1 MVKEGI
7 VDRKHLINLR
17 TKKVRATQRVFAE
30 RVGLSVD
37 TLKSYE
43 SGRRLLTVDK
53 FIEIKQNLGYR
64 SSSSDSLRIM
74 IDYLRITF
82 KKVTDLDF
90 FCRTYL
96 HCPLTDFVA
105 TDTKL
110 MKYTNLW
117 RRGDIWIFDFADK
130 QKTDNYQITL
140 QLSGAGCRQFELI
153 MERDGLTWIEV
164 LQKMSFER
172 TDMKV
177 TRIDIAL
184 DEMYK
189 GHGRESEQF
198 DLSDLIVRTYQK
210 QVYYDRMRSWNHIGG
225 GSLDPGRAD
234 SGISIYYGSRQSNCY
249 FNFYEKRFELAK
261 KEKMTVEES
270 LAVFEIWNRYE
281 IRLSQEDAQSWVN
294 EYVSGVPLED
304 LSKGIIVK
312 KLDVYNGSNSYG
324 ILLPDQKWQA
334 MFGGIEPVKLTVS
347 PEEYSLARTVRWLI
361 FQVSNSLRL
370 VEEADRKMDTD
381 YLKIIL
387 QSGELTDEAKEIIA
401 QLSPADSAYLREQLG
416 VSESYG

>member
-1 MVKEGI
+1 MAKEGF
-7 VDRKHLINLR
+7 VDKKHLVALR
-17 TKKVRATQRVFAE
+17 TRKVKANQKVFAE
-30 RVGLSVD
+30 RAGISLD

-43 SGRRLLTVDK
+43 TGRRLLSVDK
-53 FIEIKQNLGYR
+53 FIEIKRNIGYLA
-64 SSSSDSLRIM
+64 SSSSSLRIM

-82 KKVTDLDF
+82 KQVTDLDF

-105 TDTKL
+105 TDTRL
-110 MKYTNLW
+110 MKYNNLW

-130 QKTDNYQITL
+130 QKTGNYQITL

-153 MERDGLTWIEV
+153 MEREGLTWIDV

-172 TDMKV
+172 KDMKV

-189 GHGRESEQF
+189 GRDREDEHF
-198 DLSDLIVRTYQK
+198 NLSDLIVKTYQK
-210 QVYYDRMRSWNHIGG
+210 QVYFDRLLSWSHIGG
-225 GSLDPGRAD
+225 GSVDPDKAD

-261 KEKMTVEES
+261 KEKITAEES

-281 IRLSQEDAQSWVN
+281 IRLSQEAADGWVT

-312 KLDVYNGSNSYG
+312 KLDVYDGANDYG

-334 MFGGIEPVKLTVS
+334 MFGGIEPVKLTTS
-347 PEEYSLARTVRWLI
+347 PEEYSIVRTVRWLI
-361 FQVSNSLRL
+361 HQVSNSLKL
-370 VEEADRKMDTD
+370 VEEADRKMATD

-387 QSGELTDEAKEIIA
+387 ESGELNDEAEAVLA
-401 QLSPADSAYLREQLG
+401 QLSPEDAIYLREELG
-416 VSESYG
+416 IAA

>member
-1 MVKEGI
+1 MAKASV
-7 VDRKHLINLR
+7 VDRKHLVALR
-17 TKKVRATQRVFAE
+17 TKKVKASQKVFSDRA
-30 RVGLSVD
+30 GIPLD

-53 FIEIKQNLGYR
+53 FIEIKHNLGYR
-64 SSSSDSLRIM
+64 LSSSDSLRIM

-153 MERDGLTWIEV
+153 MARDGLTWIEV

-189 GHGRESEQF
+189 GQEREAEHF
-198 DLSDLIVRTYQK
+198 NLSDLIVKTYQK

-225 GSLDPGRAD
+225 GSLDPDKAD
-234 SGISIYYGSRQSNCY
+234 AGISIYYGSRQSNCY
-249 FNFYEKRFELAK
+249 FNFYEKRFEMAK
-261 KEKMTVEES
+261 KEKMSVEEA

-281 IRLSQEDAQSWVN
+281 IRLSQEAADAWVS

-312 KLDVYNGSNSYG
+312 KLDVYDGSNGYG
-324 ILLPDQKWQA
+324 VLLPDQKWQA
-334 MFGGIEPVKLTVS
+334 MFGGVEPVKLTVS

-361 FQVSNSLRL
+361 YQVSNSLKL

-387 QSGELTDEAKEIIA
+387 EAGELNDEAEAILA
-401 QLSPADSAYLREQLG
+401 QLSPSDSIYLREELG
-416 VSESYG
+416 MAG